1 MVTKKAQ
8 GISINVIIIAAIAL
22 AVLVVLFAIFTGRI
36 GLFSKGVKETETGAY
51 SCVCS
56 EPGKGRVC
64 ALANPGGKSLTNPP
78 TQCGSQW
85 TDCALSCFG

>member
-1 MVTKKAQ
+1 MVNKKAQ

-36 GLFSKGVKETETGAY
+36 GLFSRGVKETETGAY

-64 ALANPGGKSLTNPP
+64 APTQPVGKAAVTIP
-78 TQCGSQW
+78 TQCGGQW
-85 TDCALSCFG
+85 TDCALNCYG